1 MKSRMLISM
10 LVIALAAAV
19 IGGATMAWFT
29 DEAVPEPVKFTAGTL
44 EITVSGD
51 GVDFDED
58 GAIILNFD
66 EIAKNM
72 APGDTTGVVNINV
85 KNTGSL
91 DIGLFRKFTV
101 SGGEL
106 AKVLK
111 PYNLV
116 VHDWSGEYI
125 MVENGVVK
133 IDSAPANMEAL
144 CNWPDQVEAP
154 NTGGWFGIAL
164 GTEDGVNDF
173 YNTTLQFQFD
183 KEANNDYQGQEAVL
197 KIEFKATQ
205 KNAEA
210 IKDSLGSSYPWADQI
225 ANETF

>member
-1 MKSRMLISM
+1 MLVSL

-29 DEAVPEPVKFTAGTL
+29 DSAGSEDVTFTAGTL
-44 EITVSGD
+44 DITVSGE
-51 GVDFDED
+51 GVDFDGD
-58 GAIILNFD
+58 TIYLHFG

-72 APGDTTGVVNINV
+72 APGDTTGVVKINV

-91 DIGLFRKFTV
+91 DIGLFRKFSVEGNLADALKVYNLTV
-101 SGGEL
+101 S
-106 AKVLK
+106 
-111 PYNLV
+111 
-116 VHDWSGEYI
+116 DWSGEWN

-144 CNWPDQVEAP
+144 CTWPDQVEAP

-173 YNTTLQFQFD
+173 YKTTLQFQFD
-183 KEANNDYQGQEAVL
+183 KLAGNEYQMEDAVL

-205 KNAEA
+205 KNEEA
-210 IKDSLGSSYPWADQI
+210 IKAELGPQYPWAEHI
-225 ANETF
+225 ANEVLPK

>member
-1 MKSRMLISM
+1 MKSRMLVSM

-29 DEAVPEPVKFTAGTL
+29 DEASTGEDGITFTAGTL
-44 EITVSGD
+44 EITVEGE
-51 GVDFDED
+51 GVDFDDD
-58 GAIILNFD
+58 GNLIIDFGD
-66 EIAKNM
+66 VSNM
-72 APGDTTGVVNINV
+72 APGDLTKPITINV

-91 DIGLFRKFTV
+91 DIGLFRRFTAT
-101 SGGEL
+101 GEL

-116 VHDWSGEYI
+116 VHDWSGKYK
-125 MVENGVVK
+125 MVENGVVI

-144 CNWPDQVEAP
+144 CTWPDQVEAP
-154 NTGGWFGIAL
+154 NTDGWFGIAL
-164 GTEDGVNDF
+164 GTDAANNF

-183 KEANNDYQGQEAVL
+183 KLAGNEYQDQGAVL

-205 KNAEA
+205 KNEEA
-210 IKDSLGSSYPWADQI
+210 IKVELGPQYPWADLI
-225 ANETF
+225 AGENL